1 MLRNMARPS
10 RNPAKVRERTH
21 MRDEAAKR
29 ERKMRV
35 NRTARH
41 GGRGGGASLSG
52 KSTEGEA
59 ISCRWKGWL
68 GMSSCCPAS
77 LRSHPQEEDG

>member
-1 MLRNMARPS
+1 
-10 RNPAKVRERTH
+10 
-21 MRDEAAKR
+21 MRDETAKR

-52 KSTEGEA
+52 KSSEGEA
-59 ISCRWKGWL
+59 YVLSLERLARNVVVLPSI
-68 GMSSCCPAS
+68 AS
-77 LRSHPQEEDG
+77 IASAGRGRLK